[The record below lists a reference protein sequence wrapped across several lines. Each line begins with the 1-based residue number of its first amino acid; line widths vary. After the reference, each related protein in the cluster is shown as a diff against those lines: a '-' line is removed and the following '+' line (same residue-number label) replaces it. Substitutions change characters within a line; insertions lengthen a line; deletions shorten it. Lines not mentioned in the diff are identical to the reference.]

1 MFDATRLTCAALA
14 LAASLNLCSA
24 QFAAAQTSPSVSQLP
39 PAAPQPLP
47 AGDTPANPGPLA
59 KDLPSDLHSKSIRQ
73 VERKVADWQ
82 LARLGT
88 DPLPR
93 TWDFGTLALGLVAAS
108 RTLGD
113 SKLSDPVADAGAHYG
128 WRIEHTLTPARDYA
142 FAQALIDVCRGN
154 AKTLAAIRLRL
165 DGDLSDPFDPDHAL
179 WTSAAELFFE
189 PAAATELADITSDP
203 TYNAFTNR
211 EWHRTE
217 KLLYDRDLHLFAAS
231 QPQLSRREKNGKHF
245 FEARANGMALA
256 GLIRVIAS
264 LPSDDPLRPLYVDR
278 LREMASALAA
288 AQGADGLW
296 RPGLVDPA
304 SYPEPAIA
312 GSSFIVYALAW
323 GITHHH
329 LDARIYLP
337 VVERAWAGLVG
348 HIYQDGRLG
357 SIEPITDE
365 TGLYPP
371 GSSWNY
377 GVGAFLLASGEVDA
391 LSQRRHW

>member
-1 MFDATRLTCAALA
+1 M
-14 LAASLNLCSA
+14 
-24 QFAAAQTSPSVSQLP
+24 
-39 PAAPQPLP
+39 QPLS
-47 AGDTPANPGPLA
+47 AGDAPASPVPLA
-59 KDLPSDLHSKSIRQ
+59 KDLPADMRSKSIRQ
-73 VERKVADWQ
+73 VERRVADWQ
-82 LARLGT
+82 LARLT
-88 DPLPR
+88 SSPLPR
-93 TWDFGTLALGLVAAS
+93 TWDYGTLALGLVAAS

-113 SKLSDPVADAGAHYG
+113 SKLSDPVADAGTHYG

-142 FAQALIDVCRGN
+142 FAQALIDVARGN
-154 AKTLAAIRLRL
+154 PRTLAAVRQRL

-189 PAAATELADITSDP
+189 PAAATELAAITSDD
-203 TYNAFTNR
+203 TYNAFANR

-217 KLLYDRDLHLFAAS
+217 KLLYDRELHLFAAN
-231 QPQLSRREKNGKHF
+231 QTQLARHEKNGKRF

-256 GLIRVIAS
+256 GLARVIAS

-288 AQGADGLW
+288 AQGTDGLW
-296 RPGLVDPA
+296 RPGLLDPA
-304 SYPEPAIA
+304 SYPEPAVA

-323 GITHHH
+323 GVTHHH

-348 HIYQDGRLG
+348 HVCQDGRLG
-357 SIEPITDE
+357 SIEPIGDE
-365 TGLYPP
+365 TGLYTP

-377 GVGAFLLASGEVDA
+377 GVGAFLLAAGEVDA
-391 LSQRRHW
+391 ITQRKRW